1 MIDKL
6 KKNSRYFIVLVL
18 AVMIGS
24 VMFEKCISA
33 ENIIESADINQMRRH
48 IIDSIAV
55 EQHAKRIA
63 LIDSLEKAR
72 QEEIKAIKSKNT
84 GLLKENNKLKTQI
97 DSIYAVADTLDL
109 ANCNKVVDFQSELI
123 ENQDTIIENQYKEID
138 VYRISLYSMN
148 QKYIAEQSEK
158 MRVRWMYDECTSD
171 NVNLSKALKKH
182 ESWWAKNDKWVFGGL
197 GILAGIIIAK

>member
-6 KKNSRYFIVLVL
+6 KKNSRYFIVLIL

-24 VMFEKCISA
+24 VIFEKCISA
-33 ENIIESADINQMRRH
+33 EHIIESADINQMRRH

-63 LIDSLEKAR
+63 LIDSIERVR
-72 QEEIKAIKSKNT
+72 QEELKIIKSKNT
-84 GLLKENNKLKTQI
+84 GLLKENNKLKTHI

-123 ENQDTIIENQYKEID
+123 LNQDTIIENQYKEID
-138 VYRISLYSMN
+138 VYRVSLYSMN
-148 QKYIAEQSEK
+148 QKYVYEQSEK
-158 MRVRWMYDECTSD
+158 MRVRGMYDECTSD
-171 NVNLSKALKKH
+171 NVNLSKALQKH
-182 ESWWAKNDKWVFGGL
+182 ESWWSKNDKWVFGGL
-197 GILAGIIIAK
+197 GILVGIIIAK